1 MATTET
7 IYRGNNGRYYT
18 AAGLADCMAY
28 GSNVPTSYTEVEAT
42 RYTVTFRL
50 MDGAAGTLYNPL
62 GSGTGNSSYT
72 RTESGKSVK
81 YYTADNAATEIVV
94 PIYKVSGT
102 AVLVYGAHPSH
113 PGMSGFYSYTSA
125 RVVFKTANAARYVY
139 NGAYTVNA
147 ADLTHVAANL
157 ASGSDYNAD
166 KIIYNNTNKY
176 LLVGANVTPLDGTL
190 YIYAGYYWFLCLSQ
204 NAVTLAASANTNT
217 RTVANGKKY
226 ASILDVGGY
235 NGGDNSS
242 LSTKTSTGSLTFPY
256 KQILR
261 KYLGEC
267 LAGSP
272 QRTLTAFE
280 GVDAAN
286 NTAVILTGAN
296 TKADG
301 SGTHFQVG
309 ADIADALTRLPSLE
323 AYDTRVQL
331 YAFWLHRVAVTV
343 DADGGTGG
351 ASAFFYCP
359 ENAAFYEDSAL
370 SQSLTAIPV
379 PTKASSALVGLYD
392 GTTKAVDANG
402 QIVGGWTPAADTTL
416 TVHWRE
422 VKDVAFDKG
431 VGAGGDDG
439 MVYDSEAGG
448 FCRRG
453 TETVITF
460 VDTPRLECWQF
471 LGYYSASSGGTQLV
485 AADGE
490 ILPAFVAL
498 GTSAPSTIYAQWQR
512 VSYRLDIDAQG
523 GEGGG
528 PIYCDGTTAAFYSD
542 DLLTN
547 ELDAYPVPERPGYDF
562 LGCFTA
568 ASGGELRIAADGDFD
583 DLPVFATDGGTIF
596 AHWQARTFTLAFD
609 YAGGDGATEEKSVTY
624 GEAVGTLPTPT
635 AGPTADAV
643 FEGWTIDGI
652 PFDAATIWQRETDAT
667 ARAKWRT
674 NFSNVEDFFNLASPS
689 LVPVASNSGD
699 QYHRVAVSHGGRYEA
714 GVTATGGIWRNPSV
728 TYRVIRDT
736 TVFVKLGQG
745 YAATFTGTGA
755 SRRMAVSG
763 FMITSV
769 EINTEVGAFPT
780 VTVTAEANEGANS
793 VNNFEVNANRF
804 TVAVPVRARSKAQNL
819 LDAVSGGGPLQ
830 RCSLDATCD
839 AVVVEENLMPCA
851 SDIVDG
857 RYELSAETVAPN
869 GEAAPTMAS
878 GFALVGVPKQENDGG
893 YIHYTVDA
901 RKEMT

>member
-1 MATTET
+1 MATTEI
-7 IYRGNNGRYYT
+7 IYRGNNARYYT

-50 MDGAAGTLYNPL
+50 MDSAAGTLFSPL
-62 GSGTGNSSYT
+62 GSATSASGISRWEDGTQA
-72 RTESGKSVK
+72 K
-81 YYTADNAATEIVV
+81 YFSRDNAAAEIVV
-94 PIYKVSGT
+94 PVYRVNGT

-113 PGMSGFYSYTSA
+113 PGMSGFYSYSSA
-125 RVVFKTANAARYVY
+125 RVIFQPASAAKYAF
-139 NGAYTVNA
+139 NGAYTVRGD
-147 ADLTHVAANL
+147 DLAHVAPNL
-157 ASGSDYNAD
+157 ASGTEYNASKIVYSNAN
-166 KIIYNNTNKY
+166 KIIY
-176 LLVGANVTPLDGTL
+176 VGASAAPADSTFYV
-190 YIYAGYYWFLCLSQ
+190 YAGYYWFLCLSQ
-204 NAVTLAASANTNT
+204 NNVTLVTSANSHT

-226 ASILDVGGY
+226 ASILDIPDY
-235 NGGDNSS
+235 NSGSNTS
-242 LSTKTSTGSLTFPY
+242 LTIKTSTGSLTFPY
-256 KQILR
+256 KQVLR
-261 KYLGEC
+261 RGLGSF
-267 LAGSP
+267 LAGSNT
-272 QRTLTAFE
+272 RILTAFE
-280 GVDAAN
+280 GVDSAN
-286 NTAVILTGAN
+286 NTAVVLSGAN

-301 SGTHFQVG
+301 SGIQVSVG
-309 ADIADALTRLPSLE
+309 DDIADLLTRNPSLVD
-323 AYDTRVQL
+323 YDTRGQL
-331 YAFWLHRVAVTV
+331 YASWLHRVAVTV

-351 ASAFFYCP
+351 ASAFYYCP
-359 ENAAFYEDSAL
+359 ENAAFYADAAL
-370 SQSLTAIPV
+370 SQSLAAIPV

-402 QIVGGWTPAADTTL
+402 QIVDGWTPAADTTL
-416 TVHWRE
+416 TAHWRE

-431 VGAGGDDG
+431 DGAGGDDG
-439 MVYDSEAGG
+439 VVYDSEAGG

-453 TETVITF
+453 TETVITA
-460 VDTPRLECWQF
+460 VNTPRLECWQF

-512 VSYRLDIDAQG
+512 VSYRLDVNAQG

-528 PIYCDGTTAAFYSD
+528 PIYCDGTTAAFFSD

-547 ELDAYPVPERPGYDF
+547 ELESYPVPERPGYDF

-596 AHWQARTFTLAFD
+596 AQWQARTFTLAFD

-635 AGPTADAV
+635 TGPTADAV

-763 FMITSV
+763 YMITSV

-793 VNNFEVNANRF
+793 VNNFAVNANRF
-804 TVAVPVRARSKAQNL
+804 NVAVPVRARSKAQNL

-830 RCSLDATCD
+830 RCSLVATCD
-839 AVVVEENLMPCA
+839 AVVVEDNLMPCA